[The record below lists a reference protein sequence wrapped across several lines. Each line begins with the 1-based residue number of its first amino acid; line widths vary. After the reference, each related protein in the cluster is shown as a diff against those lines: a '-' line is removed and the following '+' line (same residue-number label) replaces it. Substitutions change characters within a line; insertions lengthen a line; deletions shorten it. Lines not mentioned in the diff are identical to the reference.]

1 MKFNSRYLE
10 NFNEREIGLGLDFSI
25 CSSTIP
31 LIALDGILDSE
42 NAMFFSDA
50 VIKTIDANCKLKFFI
65 FNLENLNYISSTG
78 IGSFTTILV
87 HAKKHN
93 VVLYLT
99 RLNEK
104 TRLLFNHLGLVD
116 FFNIIDDVHQVETG
130 SDYTYS
136 EN

>member
-1 MKFNSRYLE
+1 ME
-10 NFNEREIGLGLDFSI
+10 LDFSI

-31 LIALDGILDSE
+31 LIGLDGILDSE
-42 NAMFFSDA
+42 NSMFFSDA
-50 VIKTIDANCKLKFFI
+50 VVKTIDANCNLKFFI

-87 HAKKHN
+87 HAKKQN
-93 VVLYLT
+93 VVIYLT

-104 TRLLFNHLGLVD
+104 TLLLFNHLGLVD
-116 FFNIIDDVHQVETG
+116 FFNIIDDVHQVETD